1 MMPWKEREKRKLKK
15 VDRILAMA
23 PAFLASVRREEGCQT
38 HAGRVD
44 GMCFS
49 TKI

>member
-38 HAGRVD
+38 HAGGVD